1 MPTVSVLAR
10 RRRPDVLARGHD
22 AAATLRRALR
32 RAGRGTCA
40 GCGIEAPPS
49 ALDVDHIVPLA
60 HGGGDVTANVQPLCR
75 PCHRAKTRDDMG
87 YGTLLL

>member
-1 MPTVSVLAR
+1 
-10 RRRPDVLARGHD
+10 
-22 AAATLRRALR
+22 
-32 RAGRGTCA
+32 
-40 GCGIEAPPS
+40 
-49 ALDVDHIVPLA
+49 VPLA